1 MSKKK
6 RKDSR
11 YYRMYSENNAE
22 DNSSNSM
29 SNISSDLKSLVND
42 IKDIFTDNKKISY
55 GGHGKSFNL
64 KKWNKK
70 IMKKDKLHSVLWVLG
85 VLGLL
90 FVISRI
96 GIPIAVVILIG
107 LLIYIILS

>member
-1 MSKKK
+1 MSRKK

-11 YYRMYSENNAE
+11 YYRMYSESNF
-22 DNSSNSM
+22 DKGNSESSG
-29 SNISSDLKSLVND
+29 NISGDLKNLAND
-42 IKDIFTDNKKISY
+42 IKDVFSNHKKVSI

-70 IMKKDKLHSVLWVLG
+70 IMKKDKLNSVFCILG
-85 VLGLL
+85 MLGLL

-96 GIPIAVVILIG
+96 GIPIAAIILIG
-107 LLIYIILS
+107 LLIYVVLS

>member
-6 RKDSR
+6 KKDSR
-11 YYRMYSENNAE
+11 YYRMYSASNVSKETS
-22 DNSSNSM
+22 DSSGS
-29 SNISSDLKSLVND
+29 IPGDLKNLVND
-42 IKDIFTDNKKISY
+42 IKDVFADGKKISY
-55 GGHGKSFNL
+55 GSHGKSFNL

-70 IMKKDKLHSVLWVLG
+70 IMKKDKMHSVLWVLG
-85 VLGLL
+85 LLGLL

-96 GIPIAVVILIG
+96 GIPIAVVILVG